1 MAPRAEFEVDCKLLS
16 AQGPRASRDLSTPS
30 DTPRYK
36 LLWQW
41 IPSAPDRVSELI
53 LTQ

>member
-1 MAPRAEFEVDCKLLS
+1 MAPRAGFEVDRKFLS
-16 AQGPRASRDLSTPS
+16 AQGARTSRELSTPS

-53 LTQ
+53 STQ